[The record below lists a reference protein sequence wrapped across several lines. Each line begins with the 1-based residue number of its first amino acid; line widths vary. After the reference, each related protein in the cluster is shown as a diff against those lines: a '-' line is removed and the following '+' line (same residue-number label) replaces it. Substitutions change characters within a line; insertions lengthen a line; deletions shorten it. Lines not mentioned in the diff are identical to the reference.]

1 MTYEAPYVDETG
13 LHYSSF
19 EDIKQYYVDGAKSI
33 FGEDIYVDDDS
44 MDGQLISLF
53 AKGAYDTLK
62 TIEYAYNNTTPQ
74 TAMGNVLSRL
84 VLLSGIERKKAGY
97 STAYCHLTGN
107 PFTLIH
113 SGVVSDVAGNK
124 WNLPNTVNLGQNGEV
139 YVTVTAQKQ
148 GNITALA
155 NTITQIETPTYG
167 WRTCNN
173 DYPANPAS
181 KIETDM
187 ELRYRQ
193 RNSVALPSQ
202 GLVEGTQ
209 SAIFNVEGVTD
220 CLVKENDDN
229 VSVVVQGV
237 TLPPNSITCVVK
249 GGSEQDIADVIFYHK
264 NQGCY
269 TNGSIEVPQYDHYNN
284 VTYIRFSR
292 PTQVDI
298 KVQMTLRPIQGYSSE
313 IAEMIKVNLV
323 EYIDSLNISKDVSMG
338 VLYTIINS
346 VMPDLKEPIFAIES
360 LQIGKVG
367 GSFSTDDIIIKLNE
381 EARLDA
387 SNITITEQS

>member
-1 MTYEAPYVDETG
+1 
-13 LHYSSF
+13 
-19 EDIKQYYVDGAKSI
+19 
-33 FGEDIYVDDDS
+33 
-44 MDGQLISLF
+44 
-53 AKGAYDTLK
+53 
-62 TIEYAYNNTTPQ
+62 
-74 TAMGNVLSRL
+74 
-84 VLLSGIERKKAGY
+84 
-97 STAYCHLTGN
+97 
-107 PFTLIH
+107 
-113 SGVVSDVAGNK
+113 
-124 WNLPNTVNLGQNGEV
+124 
-139 YVTVTAQKQ
+139 
-148 GNITALA
+148 
-155 NTITQIETPTYG
+155 
-167 WRTCNN
+167 
-173 DYPANPAS
+173 
-181 KIETDM
+181 M

-220 CLVKENDDN
+220 CLVQENDN
-229 VSVVVQGV
+229 NTSIVVQGV

-313 IAEMIKVNLV
+313 IAEMIKENLV
-323 EYIDSLNISKDVSMG
+323 AYIDSLNISKDVSMG
-338 VLYTIINS
+338 VLYSVINS

-360 LQIGKVG
+360 LQMGKVG
-367 GSFSTDDIIIKLNE
+367 GSFSTNDIIIKLNE

-387 SNITITEQS
+387 SNVTITEQS